1 MPGACT
7 GADLVWGRTE
17 AIVGPPSPG
26 CAGTVRVR
34 LRGPARRP
42 AFGPAGRAVAT
53 GGALVSSVSFPSVSA
68 VTAVGPAGLRGR
80 LPAQCSSGARDSGG
94 AGGQSGG
101 R

>member
-1 MPGACT
+1 MPGAGT

-34 LRGPARRP
+34 LRGPARR
-42 AFGPAGRAVAT
+42 AVFGPAGRAVAT

-68 VTAVGPAGLRGR
+68 GTGGGAARVGGGGARPSSLRGR
-80 LPAQCSSGARDSGG
+80 GAPRAPGG
-94 AGGQSGG
+94 P
-101 R
+101 

>member
-1 MPGACT
+1 MPGAGT

-34 LRGPARRP
+34 LRGPARR
-42 AFGPAGRAVAT
+42 AVFGPAGRAVAT

-68 VTAVGPAGLRGR
+68 GTAVRPLWVGGGVAAPSSSWGRAGPGA
-80 LPAQCSSGARDSGG
+80 SGW
-94 AGGQSGG
+94 QH
-101 R
+101 